1 MRIAN
6 CFVLGCVLMA
16 PAVLAEEAL
25 DGRAVLLK
33 AQAAMKSAK
42 VISYNGELAITGYYA
57 RELPEVRGKVVI
69 GKQSELKLDRFVCDV
84 KLKMPGSQDWLEYPI
99 GSNGDKYFRLDHAQK
114 LLREDI
120 DPLIMGT
127 RARHAQRVLLR
138 DFAAAEPMKND
149 LAAASITLRES
160 ESVAGE
166 DCYVVFAATWPA
178 QPYDTQ
184 WHISKKDFFPRRLQ
198 RIFKREAEGATTSI
212 TLNGLKVDP
221 PSERDPFEAVLPAGY
236 TKTDQ
241 FPE

>member
-1 MRIAN
+1 MRMPSVA
-6 CFVLGCVLMA
+6 FLGSFLIVA
-16 PAVLAEEAL
+16 SVSAEEPL

-33 AQAAMKSAK
+33 AQAAMKAAQ

-57 RELPEVRGKVVI
+57 RELPEVRGRVII
-69 GKQSELKLDRFVCDV
+69 GKQSALKLDRFVCDV
-84 KLKMPGSQDWLEYPI
+84 KIKLPKSEEWLEYPI
-99 GSNGDKYFRLDHAQK
+99 GSNGDKYFRFEHAQK

-127 RARHAQRVLLR
+127 LARHAQRILVR

-149 LAAASITLRES
+149 LAAASITLRDS
-160 ESVAGE
+160 ESAGGE

-178 QPYDTQ
+178 QPYDTL
-184 WHISKKDFFPRRLQ
+184 WHISKKDLLPRRLQ
-198 RIFKREAEGATTSI
+198 RLFKRETEGATTTI
-212 TLNGLKVDP
+212 TLNDLKIDP
-221 PSERDPFEAVLPAGY
+221 PSDRDTFEAVLPAGY